1 MSGSIVKLTIAN
13 LTNSSPREIEIF
25 EPAPFFLALS
35 CLWACSGLEFSVEG
49 EEFPMKPRIFCTLT
63 LTLALA
69 FPGPCAFAQAAAESV
84 LLNGST
90 GTATVKA
97 GSALGSVF
105 NQSMRKI
112 AGQRPQP
119 ASRKT
124 SQVHARALP
133 TTSHQA
139 AVAYPRLTPAQGP
152 MISSIQGVGTT
163 CASTHPPASTPE
175 SKAAA
180 ETASTNCAGP
190 DSSAPSSPDKYK
202 SVITLSI
209 SK

>member
-1 MSGSIVKLTIAN
+1 
-13 LTNSSPREIEIF
+13 
-25 EPAPFFLALS
+25 
-35 CLWACSGLEFSVEG
+35 
-49 EEFPMKPRIFCTLT
+49 MKPRIFCTLT

-69 FPGPCAFAQAAAESV
+69 FLGPCAFAQAAAESV

-105 NQSMRKI
+105 NQSMQKI
-112 AGQRPQP
+112 AGQLPQP
-119 ASRKT
+119 ASGKT
-124 SQVHARALP
+124 SQVHARAVP
-133 TTSHQA
+133 TTSHKT
-139 AVAYPRLTPAQGP
+139 AVAYPRTTPAQGP
-152 MISSIQGVGTT
+152 IISSIQGVGTT
-163 CASTHPPASTPE
+163 CASTHPPASTRE

-180 ETASTNCAGP
+180 ETASTNCTGP